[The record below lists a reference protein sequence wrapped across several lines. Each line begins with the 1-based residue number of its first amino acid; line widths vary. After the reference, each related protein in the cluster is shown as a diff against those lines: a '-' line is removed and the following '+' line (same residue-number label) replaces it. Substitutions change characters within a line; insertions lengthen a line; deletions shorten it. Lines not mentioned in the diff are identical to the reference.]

1 MLGQPYF
8 LAFAALVAALAAVFD
23 WRRWEMPNALT
34 LGALLVAPVAHAAV
48 SWLSL
53 RTLDAVAQG
62 AGFSVLGAI
71 VSLMIPFGLYQVSRD
86 AIGGGDVKLFAALGA
101 ILRPLLGLEAEFY
114 ACLAACVL
122 AFGLLAYHGKLLRV
136 LGNTFMLALNP
147 FLPKAKRREITPEML
162 TRMRF
167 GPAIFAGT
175 AVVALLHWREP

>member
-8 LAFAALVAALAAVFD
+8 LAAAALVAALAAWSD

-34 LGALLVAPVAHAAV
+34 LGALVAAPVAHAVAGG
-48 SWLSL
+48 LAL

-62 AGFSVLGAI
+62 AGSSVLGA
-71 VSLMIPFGLYQVSRD
+71 VVCLLIPFGLYQVNRD

-101 ILRPLLGLEAEFY
+101 ILRPLLGIESEFY
-114 ACLAACVL
+114 ACLAACL
-122 AFGLLAYHGKLLRV
+122 IACGMLAYHGKLLRV
-136 LGNTFMLALNP
+136 LGNAFMLAVNP
-147 FLPKAKRREITPEML
+147 FLPRERRREITPEML

-175 AVVALLHWREP
+175 VVVAILNWRQP